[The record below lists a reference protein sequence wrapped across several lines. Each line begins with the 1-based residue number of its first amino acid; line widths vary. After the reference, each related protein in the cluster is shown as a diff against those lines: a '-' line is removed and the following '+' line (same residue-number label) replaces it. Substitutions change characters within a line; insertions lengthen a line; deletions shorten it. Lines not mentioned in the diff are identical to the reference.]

1 MPYECPTCSD
11 SNPNLYL
18 RCNHPM
24 CPDGRDQRRL
34 DPPHWHEPPR
44 PVVHRTGNSPWTLV
58 LVAVLTAIFLTLG
71 MWLAGMVRPAHAM
84 DHGFDPNSPTT
95 KWFEALLRP
104 DTGTPCCG
112 KGDAYPV
119 NDYWPNP
126 DGTWTAVIADGSAIK
141 FPDGTYREYL
151 PTGEKVIVPADKV
164 NEARDDLDNPTD
176 LSWIFVRALTGNIEN
191 VYCFVRHPQG
201 S

>member
-1 MPYECPTCSD
+1 
-11 SNPNLYL
+11 
-18 RCNHPM
+18 M

-34 DPPHWHEPPR
+34 DPPHWNKPPSPGASR
-44 PVVHRTGNSPWTLV
+44 PETSQPRWLNILIAALVSAVV
-58 LVAVLTAIFLTLG
+58 ALTISMCSMA
-71 MWLAGMVRPAHAM
+71 RAM

-104 DTGTPCCG
+104 DTGTSCCG

-164 NEARDDLDNPTD
+164 NEMIDDLDNPTD
-176 LSWIFVRALTGNIEN
+176 RSWIFVRALTGNVEN

-201 S
+201 N